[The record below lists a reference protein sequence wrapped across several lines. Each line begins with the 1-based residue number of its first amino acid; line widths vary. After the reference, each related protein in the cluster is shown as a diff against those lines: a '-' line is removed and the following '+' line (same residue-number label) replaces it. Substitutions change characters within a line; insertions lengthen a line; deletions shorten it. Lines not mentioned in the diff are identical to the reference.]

1 MYSGTNKIV
10 INAALLW
17 QIADSMRA
25 TGRRTEVKSCFYSRS
40 RATPRLSWSS
50 SPSLPR
56 PECPNGAKGI
66 LAGSADFRQGLWD
79 AARRRKHC
87 ILATIYSGKT
97 TAFGQGRITA
107 REPRFTCF
115 DSGRPTRPGKNIAV
129 HVGPSISSSP
139 LFASLPLVRPPDFLF
154 LRLRREA
161 HITCVTRLALTWFL
175 MRTYLGSLCA
185 SQPSV

>member
-1 MYSGTNKIV
+1 M
-10 INAALLW
+10 
-17 QIADSMRA
+17 
-25 TGRRTEVKSCFYSRS
+25 
-40 RATPRLSWSS
+40 
-50 SPSLPR
+50 
-56 PECPNGAKGI
+56 
-66 LAGSADFRQGLWD
+66 ADFRQGLWD

-161 HITCVTRLALTWFL
+161 HITCVTRLALAWFL
-175 MRTYLGSLCA
+175 MRTYLGWLCA
-185 SQPSV
+185 SQPSRLRGRARARPKGAPICYEVLALVARWPCMPSREYIAESPIHCRPPPRVLVHRRVIFFIINK